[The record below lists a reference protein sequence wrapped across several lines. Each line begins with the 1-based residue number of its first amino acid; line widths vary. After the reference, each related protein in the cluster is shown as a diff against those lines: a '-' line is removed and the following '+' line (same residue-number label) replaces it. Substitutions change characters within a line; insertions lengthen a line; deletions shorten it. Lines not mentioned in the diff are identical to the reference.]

1 MNTFFRRLT
10 PIWLACLLVGRCL
23 TFAAQ
28 EIPVPIDLQYQLLL
42 KILDFD
48 RNLKT
53 RVGEEIVFG
62 IAYQKTF
69 RESADT
75 KDELVKAIQRSSLKE
90 INGLPISY
98 VLVEL
103 KGEND
108 LADALAKE
116 KINILYI
123 TPLRAFDIRAFANVC
138 QAKQIMTLTGV
149 PAYINLGIS
158 IGFEV
163 KGQSPEIVI
172 NLQSA
177 KAEGTDFSSRLL
189 QLARVIE

>member
-10 PIWLACLLVGRCL
+10 PIWIACLLVGRCL

-28 EIPVPIDLQYQLLL
+28 EIPVPVELQYQLFL

-75 KDELVKAIQRSSLKE
+75 KDELVKSIQRSSLKE
-90 INGLPISY
+90 INSLPIRFF
-98 VLVEL
+98 LVEL

-149 PAYINLGIS
+149 PSYMDLGIS

-177 KAEGTDFSSRLL
+177 KAEGMDFSSRLL

>member
-10 PIWLACLLVGRCL
+10 PVWLACLLVGRCL
-23 TFAAQ
+23 IFAAQ
-28 EIPVPIDLQYQLLL
+28 EIPVPVDLQYQLFL

-48 RNLKT
+48 RNLKA

-75 KDELVKAIQRSSLKE
+75 KDELVKAILRSSLKE
-90 INGLPISY
+90 INSLPIRY

-116 KINILYI
+116 KINILYV
-123 TPLRAFDIRAFANVC
+123 TPLRAFDIKAFANVC

-149 PAYINLGIS
+149 PSYMDLGIS

-177 KAEGTDFSSRLL
+177 KAEGMDFSSRLL